1 MKCQQEHGVGFM
13 ICRTFQYGGI
23 FSTSKLQSKVA
34 GPTIPRQR
42 ASTPIEIIK
51 GSELTLQLA
60 FVKSGDPPAHVAIHQ
75 PPPVERTDVKEKKQ
89 K

>member
-13 ICRTFQYGGI
+13 ICRTVDYGGV
-23 FSTSKLQSKVA
+23 FSIGRLKSKVA
-34 GPTIPRQR
+34 GPTTPRQR
-42 ASTPIEIIK
+42 PPTPIEIIK

-60 FVKSGDPPAHVAIHQ
+60 FVKPGDPPSQLAIHQ